1 MVRWRTVTT
10 ATGVLRSSC
19 HERTIG
25 ANLKN
30 EIRLCLKNVL
40 IVDDSPAIRRS
51 LRASLEQ
58 RTGWKVCGEA
68 ENGREGIDQALH
80 SNLDLIVLDLSMPV
94 MNGFQAARELQ
105 RLLPRTPVVLFTTFS
120 NAHVEREALA
130 AGVRAVQSKS
140 AGLAPLLEVMHTLLQ
155 AA

>member
-1 MVRWRTVTT
+1 MVRSRTVG
-10 ATGVLRSSC
+10 GVLPSSC
-19 HERTIG
+19 AARTIG
-25 ANLKN
+25 VKLKN

-68 ENGREGIDQALH
+68 ENGREGIDQALR
-80 SNLDLIVLDLSMPV
+80 SNPDLIVLDLSMPV

-105 RLLPRTPVVLFTTFS
+105 RLLPRVPIVMFTTFS
-120 NAHVEREALA
+120 NSHVEREAFA
-130 AGVRAVQSKS
+130 AGVSAVQSKS
-140 AGLAPLLEVMHTLLQ
+140 AGLAPLLQVMQNLLQ